1 MLCRKTF
8 ACDCRTSSPRCAR
21 RPRSSQT
28 PRWSESSGR
37 SRLASR
43 HDRGAQGQDHLL
55 RRVRLRATAPRPSE
69 GAHARVRRPA
79 LVHRADPM
87 GGRHVRCLRGR
98 PAHPLDETGRGFR
111 GQRGYQGRRANPTGR
126 LVSRPHT
133 FHVGTNPLDTLGR
146 PLHDLRISVTD
157 RCNFR
162 CVYCMPRKIFGKD
175 FQFLPRAEIL
185 TFEEIDRLVRIFVS
199 LGVQKIRLTG
209 GEPLVRRDLERL
221 VEKLAKIGDLDLTLT
236 TNGSLLSQKARALAT
251 AGLRRVTVSLD
262 SLDDATFKRMND
274 ADFPV
279 AKVLAGIEAA
289 HAAGLAPIK
298 INMVTK
304 RGVNES
310 SIVPMA
316 RYFKGTGMTLR
327 FIEFM
332 DVGSTNGWR
341 LDDVVPAREIVAMID
356 REMPLEPVQAGYR
369 GEVAARYRYKDG
381 GDEIG
386 VISSVTQPFCAD
398 CTRARLSADGALY
411 TCLFATEGHDLR
423 ALLRNGASDDEITHA
438 IAAVWTER
446 TDRYSDLRSEQ
457 TAGLHKI
464 EMSFIGG

>member
-1 MLCRKTF
+1 M
-8 ACDCRTSSPRCAR
+8 
-21 RPRSSQT
+21 
-28 PRWSESSGR
+28 
-37 SRLASR
+37 
-43 HDRGAQGQDHLL
+43 
-55 RRVRLRATAPRPSE
+55 
-69 GAHARVRRPA
+69 
-79 LVHRADPM
+79 
-87 GGRHVRCLRGR
+87 
-98 PAHPLDETGRGFR
+98 
-111 GQRGYQGRRANPTGR
+111 
-126 LVSRPHT
+126 
-133 FHVGTNPLDTLGR
+133 NPLDTLGR

-162 CVYCMPRKIFGKD
+162 CVYCMPKEVFGKD

-185 TFEEIDRLVRIFVS
+185 TFEEIERLVRIFVS

-221 VEKLAKIGDLDLTLT
+221 VEKLARIGDLDLTLT
-236 TNGSLLSQKARALAT
+236 TNGSLLAQKARSLAD

-289 HAAGLAPIK
+289 RAAGLAPIK

-316 RYFKGTGMTLR
+316 RYFKGTDTILR

-341 LDDVVPAREIVAMID
+341 LDDVVPAREIVSMID
-356 REMPLEPVQAGYR
+356 REMPLEPVHAGYR

-381 GDEIG
+381 TGEIG

-398 CTRARLSADGALY
+398 CTRARLSADGSLY
-411 TCLFATEGHDLR
+411 TCLFATQGHDLR
-423 ALLRNGASDDEITHA
+423 ALLRGGASDDEITHA

-446 TDRYSDLRSEQ
+446 TDRYSDLRSEA

>member
-1 MLCRKTF
+1 
-8 ACDCRTSSPRCAR
+8 
-21 RPRSSQT
+21 
-28 PRWSESSGR
+28 
-37 SRLASR
+37 
-43 HDRGAQGQDHLL
+43 
-55 RRVRLRATAPRPSE
+55 
-69 GAHARVRRPA
+69 
-79 LVHRADPM
+79 M
-87 GGRHVRCLRGR
+87 GT
-98 PAHPLDETGRGFR
+98 D
-111 GQRGYQGRRANPTGR
+111 
-126 LVSRPHT
+126 
-133 FHVGTNPLDTLGR
+133 PLDTLGR

-162 CVYCMPRKIFGKD
+162 CVYCMPKEIFGKD

-185 TFEEIDRLVRIFVS
+185 TFEEIERLVRIFVS
-199 LGVQKIRLTG
+199 LGVRKIRLTG

-221 VEKLAKIGDLDLTLT
+221 VERLAKIGDLDLTLT
-236 TNGSLLSQKARALAT
+236 TNGSLLAQKARALAD

-274 ADFPV
+274 SDFPV

-356 REMPLEPVQAGYR
+356 GEMPLEPVVAGYR
-369 GEVAARYRYKDG
+369 GEVAARYRYRDG
-381 GDEIG
+381 GGEIG

-398 CTRARLSADGALY
+398 CTRARLSADGSLY
-411 TCLFATEGHDLR
+411 TCLFATQGHDLR
-423 ALLRNGASDDEITHA
+423 ALVRSEATDEEIKHA
-438 IAAVWTER
+438 IASVWTER
-446 TDRYSDLRSEQ
+446 TDRYSDLRSKE
-457 TAGLHKI
+457 TVGLHKI

>member
-1 MLCRKTF
+1 
-8 ACDCRTSSPRCAR
+8 
-21 RPRSSQT
+21 
-28 PRWSESSGR
+28 
-37 SRLASR
+37 
-43 HDRGAQGQDHLL
+43 
-55 RRVRLRATAPRPSE
+55 
-69 GAHARVRRPA
+69 
-79 LVHRADPM
+79 
-87 GGRHVRCLRGR
+87 
-98 PAHPLDETGRGFR
+98 
-111 GQRGYQGRRANPTGR
+111 
-126 LVSRPHT
+126 
-133 FHVGTNPLDTLGR
+133 
-146 PLHDLRISVTD
+146 
-157 RCNFR
+157 
-162 CVYCMPRKIFGKD
+162 MPKEVFGKD

-185 TFEEIDRLVRIFVS
+185 TFEEIERLVRIFVS
-199 LGVQKIRLTG
+199 LGVRKIRLTG

-236 TNGSLLSQKARALAT
+236 TNGSLLAQKARALAD

-274 ADFPV
+274 SDFPV

-289 HAAGLAPIK
+289 NAAGLAPIK

-369 GEVAARYRYKDG
+369 GEVAARYRYRDG
-381 GDEIG
+381 GGEIG

-398 CTRARLSADGALY
+398 CTRARLSADGSLY
-411 TCLFATEGHDLR
+411 TCLFATQGHDLR
-423 ALLRNGASDDEITHA
+423 ALVRSPATDDEITHA

-446 TDRYSDLRSEQ
+446 TDRYSDLRSEA